1 MNFNLKQGLSI
12 ERAALIVSIVY
23 ASILFTAAAFQHY
36 LFGTQVW
43 DIGLFEQ
50 FSWLI
55 GEGKIA
61 EISGLRQIAP
71 LQDLFSL
78 LLLPLGAAYKAFP
91 SAFTLIGL

>member
-1 MNFNLKQGLSI
+1 MNFNLKQHLSI
-12 ERAALIVSIVY
+12 EHAALLVSIIY
-23 ASILFTAAAFQHY
+23 ASILFPTVVVRHC
-36 LFGTQVW
+36 LFGAQVW